1 MCGIAGFFNLDR
13 SPADTSVLRE
23 MTDLLDHRGPDD
35 QGFRLFSLSG
45 KTSVEVAGGQQ
56 PSDGLEGGLG
66 FNRLKI
72 LDLSERGH
80 QPMVNADGT
89 VILAFN
95 GEIYNA
101 FDFKP
106 ELEAAGYQFR
116 SRTDTEVILHLY
128 EKYGLDGMLNRLNG
142 MFAIVIADLRSS
154 EIHIAVDH
162 FGIKPMYW
170 AVAGRSVLFA
180 SEAKAFL
187 RHPAFSAE
195 IDGDRVDE
203 YLAFRYIA
211 GGQSLLKGVQ
221 QLRPGWCLRITPEG
235 VTTRRYWE
243 LPEISR
249 AEISDGEAMETL
261 EHLLRT
267 SVKSQL
273 LSDVTVGCQF
283 SGGIDS
289 SIVSAF
295 ARQHFDADME
305 TFSIVF
311 DDKRHTE
318 ERWMA
323 QAATAAHASNH
334 RFTLTPDYFID
345 TIAKASWHMD
355 QPMGHPNSVGISLLA
370 ERAHDFVTVLLSGE
384 GADEV
389 FGGYTRFYYANLR
402 PRVVPWMPLLRHLP
416 GVGPRLARQF
426 GGDAAS
432 DFIQA
437 SLFHQPAEIKSL
449 RRGAD
454 FEQVMARRRD
464 LFDEGHG
471 DHLGNCLRYEM
482 QTYLVDLLVR
492 QDKMTMAH
500 SVENRV
506 PFLDRNLV
514 DFSRRLPTRLLD
526 SDSVAFTDLRM
537 RGTKVI
543 LKRLAA
549 KIFNE
554 EFAYRPKSGFSL
566 PLSQFFKASRFTQ
579 LMEDQLLPGMRAR
592 GLVDAEIV
600 RSRWKGLVEAD
611 QGGAESVWISVALEL
626 WAQQFVDAG
635 ATRAPARG
643 PRTPVN
649 TVAAAPEI
657 RTVAPA
663 RQVSSAKD
671 LRVVFCWAEVTGYM
685 AACWQALSRRP
696 GIDLHIVHTTKLF
709 KNPTCFDLDPLM
721 NGLSNQEFAT
731 DAPGLEDWL
740 LTHVTSKQPDVVVV
754 CGWIFWPY
762 TRLMQ
767 AQQLEHATMVLG
779 MDSPWRGT
787 WKQRLAHLKLGG
799 VANAA
804 DLVVIASER
813 SAEYARRIG
822 VPPDRIR
829 SGYYGFDY
837 DRFSPVAGTRA
848 SQPGQWPR
856 QFLFVGRYVEQKD
869 LATLVAAYSLYR
881 RDVTNPWGLTCSG
894 AGVHGG
900 LLQGVPGVVDRGF
913 TQPAD
918 QPSLF
923 RDHGAFVLSSKFE
936 PWGVVLAEAAA
947 SGLPLVCTT
956 ACGAGM
962 DLVRP
967 YFNGLVVPPGDVGR
981 MARAMRWIHDHED
994 ELPAM
999 GLRGQALAE
1008 GFSADAWATRWH
1020 NYMLD
1025 AIEQSRHAS

>member
-1 MCGIAGFFNLDR
+1 MCGIAGFLNLDR
-13 SPADTSVLRE
+13 SPADAFVLRA
-23 MTDLLDHRGPDD
+23 MTDLLHHRGPDD
-35 QGFRLFSLSG
+35 QGLRLLSLSG
-45 KTSVEVAGGQQ
+45 KTSAEVGGGQ
-56 PSDGLEGGLG
+56 PPGGGFEGGLG

-128 EKYGLDGMLNRLNG
+128 ERYGLDGMLNRLNG
-142 MFAIVIADLRSS
+142 MFAIVIADLRTS
-154 EIHIAVDH
+154 EIHVAIDH

-170 AVAGRSVLFA
+170 ALAGNSVLFA

-203 YLAFRYIA
+203 YLGFRYVA
-211 GGQSLLKGVQ
+211 GGDSLMKGVQ

-243 LPEISR
+243 LPELSR
-249 AEISDGEAMETL
+249 AAISDGEAMETL
-261 EHLLRT
+261 EDLLRT

-273 LSDVTVGCQF
+273 LSDVPVGCQL
-283 SGGIDS
+283 SGGVDS
-289 SIVSAF
+289 SIVSVF
-295 ARQHFDADME
+295 ARKHFDAAME

-311 DDKRHTE
+311 DDQRHSE
-318 ERWMA
+318 EKWMV
-323 QAATAAHASNH
+323 QAATAANATNH

-370 ERAHDFVTVLLSGE
+370 ERAHDSVTVLLSGE

-389 FGGYTRFYYANLR
+389 FAGYTRFYYANLR

-416 GVGPRLARQF
+416 RVGPRLSRQF
-426 GGDAAS
+426 GGDAAG

-437 SLFHQPAEIKSL
+437 SLFHRPAEIENL
-449 RRGAD
+449 RPGAD
-454 FEQVMARRRD
+454 FEAVMVRRHD
-464 LFDEGHG
+464 LFAEGGG
-471 DHLGNCLRYEM
+471 DHLSNCLRYEM
-482 QTYLVDLLVR
+482 QTYMVDLLVR

-514 DFSRRLPTRLLD
+514 EFSRRLPTRLLA
-526 SDSVAFTDLRM
+526 SDSVALTDVRM

-549 KIFNE
+549 KILGD

-566 PLSQFFKASRFTQ
+566 PLSRFFRTSRFTQ

-592 GLVDAEIV
+592 GLVDASVV
-600 RSRWKGLVEAD
+600 RSRWKGLVEDD
-611 QGGAESVWISVALEL
+611 QGGAESVWISAALEL

-635 ATRAPARG
+635 AARTRALPTQVNSVTAS
-643 PRTPVN
+643 PPVL
-649 TVAAAPEI
+649 AAG
-657 RTVAPA
+657 
-663 RQVSSAKD
+663 SSNQLSPPKR
-671 LRVVFCWAEVTGYM
+671 LSVVFCWAEVTGYM

-696 GIDLHIVHTTKLF
+696 DIDVHVVHTTKLF
-709 KNPTCFDLDPLM
+709 KHRTRFDLEPLM
-721 NGLSNQEFAT
+721 NGLSNQQFAT
-731 DAPGLEDWL
+731 DAPGLDDWL
-740 LTHVTSKQPDVVVV
+740 LEHVISKKPDVVVV

-762 TRLMQ
+762 TRLMR
-767 AQQLEHATMVLG
+767 AKALEHVTMVLG

-787 WKQRLAHLKLGG
+787 WLQRLAYLRLGA
-799 VANAA
+799 VADAA
-804 DLVVIASER
+804 DLAVIAGER

-837 DRFSPVAGTRA
+837 DRFMPVAATRP

-869 LATLVAAYSLYR
+869 LSTLVAAYSLYR
-881 RDVTNPWGLTCSG
+881 GAVANPWGLTCSG
-894 AGVHGG
+894 AGVQAAI
-900 LLQGVPGVVDRGF
+900 LQGVTGIVDRGF

-956 ACGAGM
+956 ACGAGV

-967 YFNGLVVPPGDVGR
+967 YFNGLVVPPGDVDR
-981 MARAMRWIHDHED
+981 LARAMRWIHDHED
-994 ELPAM
+994 QLPVM

-1025 AIEQSRHAS
+1025 AIEHPR